1 MGAGGRPTVMNI
13 VNKNIGD
20 ISPYSKNAKKHP
32 KKQVQQVADSIREFG
47 FNQPIVVDKD
57 NVVIVG
63 HGRLEA
69 AKLLGLKDVPVEV
82 VDLTEDQARAY
93 RLADNK
99 LNESDWDMSLVIEEL
114 KGLDLKMVEL
124 TGFDTDLIIEPEDK
138 DDEVPELPE
147 EPTSKLGD
155 IYQLGE
161 HRLMCGSA
169 TVLSDVEKLM
179 DGQKADMVFTDPPYG
194 MNFDIKNDDG
204 DKYKQLFVDA
214 LVGIYQFTK
223 KENWY
228 ICGNFRCLAFFQNEV
243 EKLGME
249 LYEKIV
255 WVKNLYGQGKLY
267 NRKHEDILFCGSGSF
282 YKVEKDVDVWNEDS
296 VRNFGGSKNANEAVG
311 HPTQKPV
318 NLCARAIKNSSKNED
333 IVLDLFGGS
342 GSTLIAAEKL
352 NRKCYMMELDPK
364 YVDVIIKRWE
374 DYTGGTAHKLQD

>member
-1 MGAGGRPTVMNI
+1 MNK
-13 VNKNIGD
+13 VSIGELK
-20 ISPYSKNAKKHP
+20 PYELNAKKHP
-32 KKQVQQVADSIREFG
+32 KKQIQQVANSIKAFG

-69 AKLLGLKDVPVEV
+69 AKLLGLKEVPVLK
-82 VDLTEDQARAY
+82 VDLREDQAKAY

-99 LNESDWDMSLVIEEL
+99 LNESEWDMKLVIDEL
-114 KGLDLKMVEL
+114 KELDAELIDL
-124 TGFDTDLIIEPEDK
+124 TGFDTDLIVEPEEK
-138 DDEVPELPE
+138 DDEVPDVPE
-147 EPTSKLGD
+147 EPTSKLGE

-169 TVLSDVEKLM
+169 TELDDVETLM

-204 DKYKQLFVDA
+204 DKYKQLFTDA
-214 LVGIYQFTK
+214 LVGMYQFTK

-255 WVKNLYGQGKLY
+255 WVKNLYGQGKL
-267 NRKHEDILFCGSGSF
+267 
-282 YKVEKDVDVWNEDS
+282 
-296 VRNFGGSKNANEAVG
+296 
-311 HPTQKPV
+311 
-318 NLCARAIKNSSKNED
+318 
-333 IVLDLFGGS
+333 
-342 GSTLIAAEKL
+342 
-352 NRKCYMMELDPK
+352 
-364 YVDVIIKRWE
+364 
-374 DYTGGTAHKLQD
+374 